1 MPYFYWTGLA
11 HMIWSNEDVSED
23 IMIEISKY
31 VLTGGFN
38 IRQALL

>member
-11 HMIWSNEDVSED
+11 HMIWASENNREEDQ
-23 IMIEISKY
+23 IEVFKY

-38 IRQALL
+38 IR